1 MIGVLPPQGGTIKLL
16 VDLLNIN
23 KAEDEQKT
31 LLEELTDSVIAVE
44 HRLPTIHVTFFCPGR
59 DAGNRDH
66 PWTERAFLATEQLQ
80 QPGREVIWW

>member
-44 HRLPTIHVTFFCPGR
+44 HRLPTIHMGQIPQDGKNEQYVALFF
-59 DAGNRDH
+59 N
-66 PWTERAFLATEQLQ
+66 F
-80 QPGREVIWW
+80 